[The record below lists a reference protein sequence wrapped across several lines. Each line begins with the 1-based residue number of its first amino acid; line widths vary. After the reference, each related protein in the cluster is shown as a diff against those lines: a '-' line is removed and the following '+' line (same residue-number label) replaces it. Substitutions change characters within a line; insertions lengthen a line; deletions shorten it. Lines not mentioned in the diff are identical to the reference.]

1 VDSFGAPVT
10 HGFKGHL
17 PGVDAGGQRSLMMG
31 ALEKLRFV
39 NEGTRAVTGLGADRG
54 RGGDPILSVLW
65 TPLLSITSVVR
76 ARDPGE
82 GN

>member
-1 VDSFGAPVT
+1 
-10 HGFKGHL
+10 
-17 PGVDAGGQRSLMMG
+17 MMG

-82 GN
+82 DN